1 MNKAVATAV
10 LATLAVLA
18 MVSAIACT
26 SPTETRGDSFPVGAS
41 PDVTVEVGNGDV
53 DLVVGAAGEIGV
65 TAELR
70 NPEKVEYEAYQE
82 GDSIV
87 VRAKTTS
94 NGRADVTLTVPEN
107 TRFALTTGSGSV
119 DAVGVQASGQV
130 QTGSGSVKL
139 EGIRGD
145 ELNIATGSG
154 DIVLTNVSGTI
165 VANCGSGQ
173 IAVRNSSGSFALNT
187 GSGRISM
194 RHSSGPFA
202 LNTGSGD
209 IEVHGELTPGSENSV
224 GAGSGSV
231 TIELADSPSVE
242 LDLESDDGEVRVDLP
257 VEVRES
263 SKGRLL
269 GTVGSGEAS
278 LTVSTGSGDIVVK

>member
-1 MNKAVATAV
+1 MRKTTVPAV

-26 SPTETRGDSFPVGAS
+26 TPVETRTNSFSVGTS
-41 PDVTVEVGNGDV
+41 PDVAVEVGSGDV

-70 NPEKVEYEAYQE
+70 NPAKVEYEASQE

-87 VRAKTTS
+87 VRAKTES
-94 NGRADVTLTVPEN
+94 DGRADVTLTVPEN
-107 TRFALTTGSGSV
+107 TRFALTTGSGDVNAV
-119 DAVGVQASGQV
+119 DVQALGQV
-130 QTGSGSVKL
+130 QTGSGSVNL

-145 ELNIATGSG
+145 NVYIATGSG

-187 GSGRISM
+187 GSGRISI

-202 LNTGSGD
+202 LITGSGD
-209 IEVHGELTPGSENSV
+209 VEVHGELTPGSENSV

-231 TIELADSPSVE
+231 TIELAGSPSVE
-242 LDLESDDGEVRVDLP
+242 LDLESDDGEVRVDLQ

-263 SKGRLL
+263 SEGRLV
-269 GTVGSGEAS
+269 GTVGSGDAA
-278 LTVSTGSGDIVVK
+278 LTVFTGSGNIVVR